1 LGYEKSLNPIKYMN
15 SKVRIHKKKIA
26 KIQRER
32 KKKKEEDILG
42 I

>member
-1 LGYEKSLNPIKYMN
+1 MN